1 MTDDLVTGELVERA
15 ARTIYEHPAYRARH
29 ATCHGVVVDGPAW
42 DYARACLLTI
52 APAIHAAGY
61 RAGIE
66 RAAVR
71 APDIIRDVLGW
82 PENDDP
88 DGAVKDSLNEI
99 ATAILAEKPS
109 P

>member
-1 MTDDLVTGELVERA
+1 MSDDLVTDELVERA
-15 ARTIYEHPAYRARH
+15 VQAYVLAPYHP
-29 ATCHGVVVDGPAW
+29 GGPAP
-42 DYARACLLTI
+42 AERMRAALEAI

-61 RAGIE
+61 RAGLE

-99 ATAILAEKPS
+99 ATAILAEKEPRHD
-109 P
+109 